1 MGILARSNSNIL
13 TDHGF
18 EEEKSNVYRKFVE
31 LSSLYDAWIT
41 VDLRKNSVEIYVEY
55 ECGGEVST
63 YNFTISTDFE
73 EQPNKF
79 FDELDEEVTDFL
91 EIYID

>member
-18 EEEKSNVYRKFVE
+18 EEERLNVYRKFVE
-31 LSSLYDAWIT
+31 LSDLYDAWIT

-55 ECGGEVST
+55 ECGGEVAT
-63 YNFTISTDFE
+63 YNFTIDADFE
-73 EQPNKF
+73 EYPNQF

-91 EIYID
+91 AIYMK